1 MSVPDR
7 QAYAEV
13 TILAFTAEGSLPFS
27 IVKDLSQLN
36 KELGKDKQVLDNLS
50 MDKTTASYKMTHRLS
65 KTLHEELIEDMKSS
79 DFSLNIDE
87 CTSDTNQRVV
97 TVLVSYFSEKEN
109 KVVTNHLSSFTVT
122 TVDSETLYNHL
133 VALFD

>member
-1 MSVPDR
+1 M
-7 QAYAEV
+7 
-13 TILAFTAEGSLPFS
+13 
-27 IVKDLSQLN
+27 KDLSQLN

-97 TVLVSYFSEKEN
+97 TVLVSYFSEKEK
-109 KVVTNHLSSFTVT
+109 KVVTKHLSSFTVT